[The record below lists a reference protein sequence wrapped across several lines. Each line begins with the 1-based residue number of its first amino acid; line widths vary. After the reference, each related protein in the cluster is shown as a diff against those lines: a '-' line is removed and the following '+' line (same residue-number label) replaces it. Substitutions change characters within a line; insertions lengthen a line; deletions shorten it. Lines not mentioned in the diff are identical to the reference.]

1 MEWPAIGDFDGD
13 GRDDLVFRA
22 GRRIELLA
30 GGLPDRREIGPFA
43 CPGHDYYAATPVRAG
58 DYDRDG
64 GAEALIDC
72 WADYDFEPGP
82 HRWWVWDADAPPAGF
97 DASGFVS

>member
-1 MEWPAIGDFDGD
+1 M
-13 GRDDLVFRA
+13 
-22 GRRIELLA
+22 
-30 GGLPDRREIGPFA
+30 
-43 CPGHDYYAATPVRAG
+43 RAG